1 MQAPWQAKVPP
12 GIPAGLLSRPPT
24 VWTPV
29 SPVLQQG
36 VPEPTTLPPWATPV
50 QNEQAVNYAQQQT
63 YFQQQAPVMQG
74 CVGGVGVQAVPTSTA
89 SAPNGFVK
97 DQTGFHWQDIRGQW
111 HSFRYATHIE
121 YLNLYNVCYC
131 VYFWVL

>member
-1 MQAPWQAKVPP
+1 M
-12 GIPAGLLSRPPT
+12 
-24 VWTPV
+24 
-29 SPVLQQG
+29 
-36 VPEPTTLPPWATPV
+36 

-121 YLNLYNVCYC
+121 YLNLYNFCYC